1 MRISELSRAS
11 GVPIPT
17 IKYYLREGILP
28 PGRRTATNQAT
39 YDSGHVRRLRLVR
52 VLVEVGGLSLAAV
65 LRVITEL
72 ERRDQ
77 PLHEALAAAHTALRR
92 DAPEG
97 GPEMGAARAETDAW
111 IASLGWELGTENPA
125 RDDLAA
131 GLLALRRLGWDVGPQ
146 VFAPYVPHADALA
159 ASEIDYVAA
168 TPDRETAVEATV
180 IGTVVFDRALSAL
193 RRLAHEHHSRKRL
206 GAA

>member
-1 MRISELSRAS
+1 MRISELSRVS

-17 IKYYLREGILP
+17 IKFYLREGILP
-28 PGRRTATNQAT
+28 AGRRTATNQAT
-39 YDSGHVRRLRLVR
+39 YDAGHVRRLRLVR
-52 VLVEVGGLSLAAV
+52 VLVDVGGLSLAAV
-65 LRVITEL
+65 RRVLAEL

-92 DAPEG
+92 DAPEV
-97 GPEMGAARAETDAW
+97 GPEMAAARAETDAW
-111 IASLGWELGTENPA
+111 IATLGWNLGAENPA

-131 GLLALRRLGWDVGPQ
+131 GLLALRRLGWEVGPQ
-146 VFAPYVPHADALA
+146 VFAPYVGHADALA

-206 GAA
+206 GTP